1 MDAHKPDIHSRL
13 TNTETK
19 IPMNVEIEERREG
32 GNVCLLLLCVFK
44 ETHILGSMLSLLPS
58 YLFQV

>member
-19 IPMNVEIEERREG
+19 IPMNVETEEILS
-32 GNVCLLLLCVFK
+32 VCL
-44 ETHILGSMLSLLPS
+44 
-58 YLFQV
+58 